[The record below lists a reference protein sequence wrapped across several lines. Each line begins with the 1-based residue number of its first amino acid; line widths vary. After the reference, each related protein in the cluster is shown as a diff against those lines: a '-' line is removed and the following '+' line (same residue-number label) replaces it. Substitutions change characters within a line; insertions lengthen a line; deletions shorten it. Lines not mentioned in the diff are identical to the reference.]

1 MYSNLVKSFN
11 CDQGAIRKVHFNK
24 DGGYCITAGANKTL
38 KLWNPRKGLLL
49 QQFSG
54 HNNEVLDADCSDCS
68 SKVASAGQDRYVI
81 YYEVS
86 TGKPIVTFREHIAPV
101 NCVRFNAESTLIIS
115 GSVDCSVR
123 IFDCKSRSRQSIQV
137 LNEAKDAIS
146 SLIVN
151 DQQIISG
158 SLDGRVRVYDL
169 RKGQLFVEDC
179 SSSVIS
185 VAETQDR
192 QCLLVG
198 CLDSK
203 LRLMDKE
210 NGRVLSE

>member
-1 MYSNLVKSFN
+1 M
-11 CDQGAIRKVHFNK
+11 
-24 DGGYCITAGANKTL
+24 
-38 KLWNPRKGLLL
+38 
-49 QQFSG
+49 
-54 HNNEVLDADCSDCS
+54 
-68 SKVASAGQDRYVI
+68 
-81 YYEVS
+81 
-86 TGKPIVTFREHIAPV
+86 
-101 NCVRFNAESTLIIS
+101 
-115 GSVDCSVR
+115 R